1 MRDRLAALT
10 VLAAVLA
17 VALPRLAPTAR
28 PAAHQRPGLRAAQSG
43 RAVSA
48 ADAGYDASVPAGGQR
63 RAAAMRSAAIRSA
76 ASAGVEPSA
85 AARAQTVS
93 TVW

>member
-1 MRDRLAALT
+1 MRNRLAALT

-48 ADAGYDASVPAGGQR
+48 ADAGYDAAVPAGGTVTAGFQ
-63 RAAAMRSAAIRSA
+63 
-76 ASAGVEPSA
+76 ASSSGGNRPPADLRCVAP
-85 AARAQTVS
+85 
-93 TVW
+93 